1 MRAVIGRWGRL
12 LTFAAA
18 MVVAVLLQVLLVDVH
33 HVDPT
38 IWGAS
43 VPLFWAALGFA
54 GVIFTAGLAH
64 MAVRYG
70 LHRDHDPYDDGGDAD
85 G

>member
-1 MRAVIGRWGRL
+1 MSAIKSRWRRL
-12 LTFAAA
+12 LAF
-18 MVVAVLLQVLLVDVH
+18 VVPVLVAVLLQVLFVDPS

-43 VPLFWAALGFA
+43 IPLAWAALGFA
-54 GVIFTAGLAH
+54 GVLSSAALAH
-64 MAVRYG
+64 AFVRFG
-70 LHRDHDPYDDGGDAD
+70 FHREHDPYDDGGDAD